1 MNVDVVELISN
12 TAIDCQQLEDALFSV
27 LTDFGVTQEVTCIL
41 TDDTHVHQLNRDFRN
56 KDMPTDVLSFEM
68 HDPVQPA
75 SPLGEIYISVD
86 QAKVQAQ
93 QATHTLQQEIL
104 LLAIHG
110 TLHLLGYEH
119 ETDAGYEQMSAK
131 EKHYLSQFCPPLL
144 KGA

>member
-1 MNVDVVELISN
+1 MGIDIVALIPN
-12 TAIDCQQLEDALFSV
+12 KNIDCQQLEEALSVV
-27 LTDFGVTQEVTCIL
+27 LTDFGVSQEVTCIL
-41 TDDTHVHQLNRDFRN
+41 TDDLHVHQLNRDFRD

-68 HDPVQPA
+68 HDTIHPT
-75 SPLGEIYISVD
+75 SPLGEIYISVER
-86 QAKVQAQ
+86 AKIQAQ

-119 ETDAGYEQMSAK
+119 ETDAGYKKMSAK
-131 EKHYLSQFCPPLL
+131 EKHYLSQFQHPQL